1 MKYSRAAF
9 LALVVGAASLLAG
22 CATYNLE
29 LMPRESGSIEQG
41 TAKQI
46 DKSVNVT
53 IKGETYTGHYAYVQG
68 GSFSFGTAFSGGQT
82 AFGNAIGISAVGNGN
97 MLASSASGHNL
108 RCVFSFSGWSQ
119 QGTGI
124 CLTDEQKL
132 YDIQISR

>member
-82 AFGNAIGISAVGNGN
+82 ASESVLLVMGTCW
-97 MLASSASGHNL
+97 L
-108 RCVFSFSGWSQ
+108 RRHRATIFAACFPSVAGLSKEPAFA
-119 QGTGI
+119 
-124 CLTDEQKL
+124 
-132 YDIQISR
+132 